1 MVGLGALVNLAHQAA
16 VRPGAAHRVAVPL
29 VDRGEDVGVGLEAA
43 ERVVQVDVGVALGE
57 PPAARHEHDARIDL
71 GLDVR
76 AHLDAAALG
85 LDPAPVAVLDVKLLS
100 ELGVDRVVRIRVQV
114 AHTLHLE
121 VFRVVVR
128 HEAAARGEHD
138 RVLFGEFRIVDVV
151 LSAGQVGRHTRI
163 AQLAQDRG
171 VALDLAGRRPE
182 ATARDVLVLVQ
193 RRIVHADVVD
203 EVVPVGAGKTQR
215 SDDVGVDFLFR
226 LPRPVRGILT
236 AGQAEHAP
244 EGHVGVT
251 VELRL
256 DSAAAAHDGVG
267 RAVVR
272 DNRRTLESA
281 GGREHVVGEERCRG
295 HPVIDGDQEL
305 NLLQGGERHL
315 GVAVGVHRVGRVA
328 DESANLVR
336 LAGEDRLEHARAVSL
351 AEPLCGKRLAPGA
364 LGIVGDERVAG
375 PRGQLELVRADL
387 LRLLLLG
394 KQLVEL
400 ELFVGDEVEGR
411 AGHAVAAGN
420 LEVAGDGAHELTG
433 LRAGRGRRS
442 ELVPRAAPLDAA
454 GLGGR
459 VHASSLADVLR
470 VEPGDGGSPFRRVR
484 SHVLTQLLEAVAPLV
499 DEVEVVEELVDDD
512 VEHRER
518 ERGVRARSQRQPQ
531 VCLAGGFGETRVD
544 VDDLHA
550 RKLKVS
556 VAVHGGQRR
565 CSRVHAPKDQ
575 ALRSAQVGLERRPAG
590 DDRLGHKRRDP
601 AQKCVVE
608 TVRRAELVQEATTR
622 PVIGAGRAAS
632 GGNRL
637 SARLGLDLVESLG
650 DLFDRL
656 IVRDLL
662 PLVLALLASALERVV
677 DAGGMVDVQK
687 RARSAAAQTTLV
699 VVIGIA
705 FDLDYV
711 AVLDIG
717 KDTAVGMAEIALRSD
732 ALDAFGEFAVLVVNA
747 DLISHLPSPLL
758 LVLQTPTIR
767 FVGFLRPAHCPKAHG
782 TPRRVDGGSVRKSP
796 PASIAPP
803 V

>member
-1 MVGLGALVNLAHQAA
+1 M
-16 VRPGAAHRVAVPL
+16 
-29 VDRGEDVGVGLEAA
+29 
-43 ERVVQVDVGVALGE
+43 
-57 PPAARHEHDARIDL
+57 
-71 GLDVR
+71 
-76 AHLDAAALG
+76 
-85 LDPAPVAVLDVKLLS
+85 
-100 ELGVDRVVRIRVQV
+100 
-114 AHTLHLE
+114 
-121 VFRVVVR
+121 
-128 HEAAARGEHD
+128 
-138 RVLFGEFRIVDVV
+138 
-151 LSAGQVGRHTRI
+151 
-163 AQLAQDRG
+163 
-171 VALDLAGRRPE
+171 
-182 ATARDVLVLVQ
+182 
-193 RRIVHADVVD
+193 
-203 EVVPVGAGKTQR
+203 
-215 SDDVGVDFLFR
+215 
-226 LPRPVRGILT
+226 
-236 AGQAEHAP
+236 
-244 EGHVGVT
+244 
-251 VELRL
+251 
-256 DSAAAAHDGVG
+256 
-267 RAVVR
+267 
-272 DNRRTLESA
+272 
-281 GGREHVVGEERCRG
+281 
-295 HPVIDGDQEL
+295 
-305 NLLQGGERHL
+305 
-315 GVAVGVHRVGRVA
+315 
-328 DESANLVR
+328 
-336 LAGEDRLEHARAVSL
+336 
-351 AEPLCGKRLAPGA
+351 
-364 LGIVGDERVAG
+364 
-375 PRGQLELVRADL
+375 
-387 LRLLLLG
+387 
-394 KQLVEL
+394 
-400 ELFVGDEVEGR
+400 
-411 AGHAVAAGN
+411 
-420 LEVAGDGAHELTG
+420 
-433 LRAGRGRRS
+433 
-442 ELVPRAAPLDAA
+442 
-454 GLGGR
+454 
-459 VHASSLADVLR
+459 
-470 VEPGDGGSPFRRVR
+470 
-484 SHVLTQLLEAVAPLV
+484 LTQLLEAVAPLV

-531 VCLAGGFGETRVD
+531 VCLASGFGETRVD

-622 PVIGAGRAAS
+622 PVIGAGRTAS

-699 VVIGIA
+699 AVIGIA

-717 KDTAVGMAEIALRSD
+717 KDTAVGVAEIALRSD

-767 FVGFLRPAHCPKAHG
+767 FAGFLRPAHCPKAHG
-782 TPRRVDGGSVRKSP
+782 TPRRVDSGSVRKSP